1 MTDFNIESM
10 VSNWKYFQ
18 RVAERNPSATA
29 RNSVDI
35 LEDAILI
42 YHAARSPPPEEL
54 ELLKFGFNKGY
65 VVRILTDKYGR
76 IHQIPESLLVQL
88 YMRDLQDGMDRC
100 RP

>member
-1 MTDFNIESM
+1 MTDFNIDEM

-18 RVAERNPSATA
+18 EIAEKYPSANA
-29 RNSVDI
+29 IDSVEI
-35 LEDAILI
+35 FEDAILV
-42 YHAARSPPPEEL
+42 YHENRSSPPEEL
-54 ELLKFGFNKGY
+54 ELLKFGFTKGY

-88 YMRDLQDGMDRC
+88 YTRDLQDGMDRR